1 MKVSLN
7 WLRRHVDLPESAEE
21 VAKALTSIGLEVEGT
36 EEPGKVY
43 DKLLVAKVLTCEPHP
58 DSDHL
63 HITTVNNGTEVI
75 QVVCGAPNVAAGQ
88 TVVLAPI
95 GAELPLP
102 DGTMLKMKKSKIR
115 GVESFG
121 MICAEDEIGLSDDHG
136 GIMVLD
142 DSIPAGTPF
151 VSLGMYDVCYELNV
165 TPNRPDA
172 LSHRGVARELA
183 AKFNRPLKPL
193 AYNFAEDAEA
203 ASAAISLEVVP
214 SCGCSR
220 YVGRVIKDVKVE
232 KSPAWL
238 AKLLHAVGM
247 NSINNVVDITNFIL
261 MDVGQPLH
269 SFDMDQLKGNKIK
282 VRKAVKGEKIETID
296 HTAHELTEND
306 LVICDG
312 DRPACVAGVM
322 GGVESEIV
330 DATKNVFLES
340 AWFNPTVVR
349 KQAKR
354 LCISTDSSYRFE
366 REIDFRTQDEYS
378 KYACAM
384 IQEVA
389 GGRILKGTVEYT
401 GEEHKKECDQV
412 TLRFARAEK
421 VIGMKLEAEKIE
433 SYLTG
438 IALEVVA
445 KDAESITFKIP
456 SFRPDLTR
464 EVDLIEEVARLV
476 GFDNIPYTLPK
487 FEMRPNELPAHEI
500 MNRKIRKALSAM
512 GLHECLSL
520 RFTSKARTEAIFGV
534 PSEANTDRRAK
545 PAVLLN
551 PLSEELGAIPT
562 SLLPNLLKSVAEN
575 EKNRPGSVR
584 LFEVAK
590 GQYKRE
596 RKDVRDPGFD
606 ESNLVAL
613 AIAGNFDADPLND
626 KPKQIDFAAFKGFV
640 ISFFKRLGLVV
651 EIREAAK
658 PEVFLH
664 PGKQAEVVMNG
675 TVLGTMGAVHPSVLS
690 ALEITYDTFVL
701 EADMDKMEKESHKKI
716 VFQAF
721 SRQVP
726 SSRDISI
733 EVEKSMTHEQV
744 LARIKGLNPKNL
756 AKITLKSIYEGDKI
770 EAGKKNMVYSLTYQ
784 AMDRTLTDDEVN
796 KAHNKL
802 RDKLVANG
810 DIVLR

>member
-21 VAKALTSIGLEVEGT
+21 VAKALTSIGLEVEGM

-43 DKLLVAKVLTCEPHP
+43 DKLIVAKVLTCEPHP

-63 HITTVNNGTEVI
+63 HITTVNDGKETL

-102 DGTMLKMKKSKIR
+102 DGTKLKMKKSKIR

-121 MICAEDEIGLSDDHG
+121 MICAEDEIGLSDDHA

-183 AKFNRPLKPL
+183 AKFNRQLKPL
-193 AYNFAEDAEA
+193 QYELKEDAEA
-203 ASAAISLEVVP
+203 ASSAISLEVVP
-214 SCGCSR
+214 GCGCSR

-247 NSINNVVDITNFIL
+247 NSINNVVDVTNFIL

-269 SFDMDQLKGNKIK
+269 SFDMDQLNGKTIK
-282 VRKAVKGEKIETID
+282 VRRAVKGEKIETID
-296 HTAHELTEND
+296 HTAHELLESD

-340 AWFNPTVVR
+340 AWFNPTIVR
-349 KQAKR
+349 KQSKR
-354 LCISTDSSYRFE
+354 LCITTDSSYRFE
-366 REIDFRTQDEYS
+366 REIDFCTQDEYS
-378 KYACAM
+378 RYACAM
-384 IQEVA
+384 IQELA
-389 GGRILKGTVEYT
+389 GGRILKGSVEYT
-401 GEEHKKECDQV
+401 GDDHKKELDQV
-412 TLRFARAEK
+412 TLRTERAAK
-421 VIGMKLEAEKIE
+421 VIGMEVTTEQIEKL
-433 SYLTG
+433 LTG
-438 IALEVVA
+438 ICLEVIT
-445 KDAESITFKIP
+445 KDADSITFRIP

-464 EVDLIEEVARLV
+464 EVDLIEEIARLI
-476 GFDNIPYTLPK
+476 GFDNIPYSLPK
-487 FEMRPNELPAHEI
+487 FTMQPNELPAIEVL
-500 MNRKIRKALSAM
+500 NRKIRKTLSAM

-520 RFTSKARTEAIFGV
+520 RFTSKARTEALFGA
-534 PSEANTDRRAK
+534 ANDADKRSM
-545 PAVLLN
+545 PALLLN
-551 PLSEELGAIPT
+551 PLSEELGAVPT
-562 SLLPNLLKSVAEN
+562 SLLPNLLKAVAEN
-575 EKNRPGSVR
+575 EKNRPGSIR

-590 GQYKRE
+590 GQFKRD

-606 ESNLVAL
+606 ESNLVA
-613 AIAGNFDADPLND
+613 IAVAGAFDVDPLND
-626 KPKQIDFAAFKGFV
+626 KPKQIDFASFKGLV
-640 ISFFKRLGLVV
+640 VSFFKRLGFVV
-651 EIREAAK
+651 EIRVPQK
-658 PEVFLH
+658 LEVFLH
-664 PGKQAEVVMNG
+664 PGKQAEVLVNG
-675 TVLGTMGAVHPSVLS
+675 NSVATFGALHPS
-690 ALEITYDTFVL
+690 AMAANEITYDTYVL
-701 EADMDKMEKESHKKI
+701 EADMDKLVKESHKKI
-716 VFQAF
+716 VFQPF

-733 EVEKSMTHEQV
+733 EVTKAMTHEEV
-744 LARIKGLNPKNL
+744 LARIKSFNPKNL
-756 AKITLKSIYEGDKI
+756 AKITLKSIYEGEKI
-770 EAGKKNMVYSLTYQ
+770 EAGKKNMVYSLVYQ

-802 RDKLVANG
+802 REKLVQNG

>member
-21 VAKALTSIGLEVEGT
+21 VAKALTSIGLEVEGM

-43 DKLLVAKVLTCEPHP
+43 DKLIVAKVLTCEPHP

-63 HITTVNNGTEVI
+63 HITTVNDGKETL

-102 DGTMLKMKKSKIR
+102 DGTKLKMKKSKIR

-121 MICAEDEIGLSDDHG
+121 MICAEDEIGLSDDHA

-193 AYNFAEDAEA
+193 QYELKEDAES
-203 ASAAISLEVVP
+203 ASSAISLEVVP
-214 SCGCSR
+214 GCGCTR

-247 NSINNVVDITNFIL
+247 NSINNVVDVTNFIL

-269 SFDMDQLKGNKIK
+269 SFDMDQLNGKTIK
-282 VRKAVKGEKIETID
+282 VRRAVKGEKIETID
-296 HTAHELTEND
+296 HTAHELLESD

-340 AWFNPTVVR
+340 AWFNPTIVR
-349 KQAKR
+349 KQSKR
-354 LCISTDSSYRFE
+354 LCITTDSSYRFE
-366 REIDFRTQDEYS
+366 REIDFCTQDEYS
-378 KYACAM
+378 RYACAM
-384 IQEVA
+384 IQELA
-389 GGRILKGTVEYT
+389 GGRILKGSVEYT
-401 GEEHKKECDQV
+401 GDDHKKELDQV
-412 TLRFARAEK
+412 TLRTERAAK
-421 VIGMKLEAEKIE
+421 VIGMEVTTEQIEKL
-433 SYLTG
+433 LTG
-438 IALEVVA
+438 ICLEVIT
-445 KDAESITFKIP
+445 KDADSITFRIP

-464 EVDLIEEVARLV
+464 EVDLIEEIARLI
-476 GFDNIPYTLPK
+476 GFDNIPYSLPK
-487 FEMRPNELPAHEI
+487 FTMQPNELPAIEVL
-500 MNRKIRKALSAM
+500 NRKIRKTLSAM

-520 RFTSKARTEAIFGV
+520 RFTSKARTEALFGA
-534 PSEANTDRRAK
+534 ANDADKRSM
-545 PAVLLN
+545 PALLLN
-551 PLSEELGAIPT
+551 PLSEELGAVPT
-562 SLLPNLLKSVAEN
+562 SLLPNLLKAVAEN
-575 EKNRPGSVR
+575 EKNRPGSIR

-590 GQYKRE
+590 GQFKRD

-606 ESNLVAL
+606 ESNLVA
-613 AIAGNFDADPLND
+613 IAVAGAFDVDPLND
-626 KPKQIDFAAFKGFV
+626 KPKQIDFASFKGLV
-640 ISFFKRLGLVV
+640 VSFFKRLGFVV
-651 EIREAAK
+651 EIRVPQK
-658 PEVFLH
+658 LEVFLH
-664 PGKQAEVVMNG
+664 PGKQAEVLVNG
-675 TVLGTMGAVHPSVLS
+675 NSVATFGALHPS
-690 ALEITYDTFVL
+690 AMAANEITYDTYVL
-701 EADMDKMEKESHKKI
+701 EADMDKLVKESHKKI
-716 VFQAF
+716 VFQPF

-733 EVEKSMTHEQV
+733 EVTKAMTHEEV
-744 LARIKGLNPKNL
+744 LARIKSFNPKNL
-756 AKITLKSIYEGDKI
+756 AKITLKSIYEGEKI
-770 EAGKKNMVYSLTYQ
+770 EAGKKNMVYSLVYQ

-802 RDKLVANG
+802 REKLVQNG

>member
-7 WLRRHVDLPESAEE
+7 WLRRHVDLPESAED
-21 VAKALTSIGLEVEGT
+21 VAKALTSIGLEVEGM

-43 DKLLVAKVLTCEPHP
+43 DKLLVAKVLTCDPHP

-63 HITTVNNGTEVI
+63 HITTVNDGTNTI

-102 DGTMLKMKKSKIR
+102 DGTKLKMKKSKIR

-151 VSLGMYDVCYELNV
+151 VNLGMYDVCFELNV

-193 AYNFAEDAEA
+193 AYNFKEDSED

-214 SCGCSR
+214 GCGCSR

-269 SFDMDQLKGNKIK
+269 SFDMDQLHGNKIK
-282 VRKAVKGEKIETID
+282 VRRAVKGEHIETID
-296 HTAHELTEND
+296 HTAHELIEND

-340 AWFNPTVVR
+340 AWFNPTVIR

-366 REIDFRTQDEYS
+366 REIDFATQDEYS

-389 GGRILKGTVEYT
+389 GGRILKGSVEYT
-401 GEEHKKECDQV
+401 GEDHKKENNQV
-412 TLRFARAEK
+412 TLRVARAAK
-421 VIGMKLEAEKIE
+421 VIGMEVSAEQIE
-433 SYLTG
+433 KFLTG
-438 IALEVVA
+438 IALEVVK
-445 KDAESITFKIP
+445 KDAESLTFKIP
-456 SFRPDLTR
+456 SFRPDLER
-464 EVDLIEEVARLV
+464 EVDLIEEIARLI
-476 GFDNIPYTLPK
+476 GFDNIPYSLPK
-487 FEMRPNELPAHEI
+487 FTMQPNDLPAIEVL
-500 MNRKIRKALSAM
+500 NRKIRKTLSAM

-520 RFTSKARTEAIFGV
+520 RFTSKARTEALFG
-534 PSEANTDRRAK
+534 PKSDDRRSK
-545 PAVLLN
+545 PALLLN
-551 PLSEELGAIPT
+551 PLSEELGAVPT
-562 SLLPNLLKSVAEN
+562 SLLPNLLKAVAEN

-590 GQYKRE
+590 GQFKRA
-596 RKDVRDPGFD
+596 RKDERDPGFD

-613 AIAGNFDADPLND
+613 TIAGNFDTDPLND

-640 ISFFKRLGLVV
+640 QSFFKRLGLVV
-651 EIREAAK
+651 EFRAAAK
-658 PEVFLH
+658 PELFLH
-664 PGKQAEVVMNG
+664 PGKQAEIVCNG
-675 TVLGTMGAVHPSVLS
+675 TVLGTMGELHPNCLK
-690 ALEITYDTFVL
+690 ANEISYETYVM
-701 EADMDKMEKESHKKI
+701 EADMDKMEHESHKKI
-716 VFQAF
+716 VFQPF

-726 SSRDISI
+726 STRDISI
-733 EVEKSMTHEQV
+733 EVAKSMTHEDV
-744 LARIKGLNPKNL
+744 LARIKALNPKNL
-756 AKITLKSIYEGDKI
+756 AKITLKSIYEGEKI

>member
-7 WLRRHVDLPESAEE
+7 WLRRHVDLPESAED
-21 VAKALTSIGLEVEGT
+21 VAKALTSIGLEVEGM

-43 DKLLVAKVLTCEPHP
+43 DKLIVAKVLTCEAHP

-63 HITTVNNGTEVI
+63 HITTVNNGKETI

-151 VSLGMYDVCYELNV
+151 VSLGLYDVCYELNV

-193 AYNFAEDAEA
+193 QYVLKEDAEA
-203 ASAAISLEVVP
+203 CASAISLEVVP
-214 SCGCSR
+214 GCGCSR

-232 KSPAWL
+232 KSPSWL

-247 NSINNVVDITNFIL
+247 NSINNVVDVTNFIL

-269 SFDMDQLKGNKIK
+269 SFDMDQLNGNKIK
-282 VRKAVKGEKIETID
+282 VRKAAKGEKIETID

-378 KYACAM
+378 QYACAL

-401 GEEHKKECDQV
+401 GDDHKKECNKV
-412 TLRFARAEK
+412 TLRVARASK
-421 VIGMKLEAEKIE
+421 VIGMECTAEQIE
-433 SYLTG
+433 KFLTG
-438 IALEVVA
+438 ICLKVIDKNAEAL
-445 KDAESITFKIP
+445 TFEIP
-456 SFRPDLTR
+456 SYRPDLER
-464 EVDLIEEVARLV
+464 EVDLIEEVARLI
-476 GFDNIPYTLPK
+476 GFDNIPYTLPSFK
-487 FEMRPNELPAHEI
+487 MQPNELPPIEVL
-500 MNRKIRKALSAM
+500 NRKIRKTLSAM

-534 PSEANTDRRAK
+534 DNDDRRSK

-551 PLSEELGAIPT
+551 PLSEELGAVPT
-562 SLLPNLLKSVAEN
+562 SLLPNLLKAVAEN

-590 GQYKRE
+590 GQFKRD

-613 AIAGNFDADPLND
+613 TIAGNFDVDPLAD
-626 KPKQIDFAAFKGFV
+626 KPKRIDFAAFKGFV
-640 ISFFKRLGLVV
+640 QSFFKRLGLVV
-651 EIREAAK
+651 EFRAPAK
-658 PEVFLH
+658 AELFLH
-664 PGKQAEVVMNG
+664 PGKQAEIVCNG
-675 TVLGTMGAVHPSVLS
+675 TVLGTMGDLHPNVLK
-690 ALEITYDTFVL
+690 AFDITYDTFVM

-733 EVEKSMTHEQV
+733 EVAKGMTHEEI
-744 LARIKGLNPKNL
+744 LGRIKGLNPKNL

-770 EAGKKNMVYSLTYQ
+770 EAGKKNMVYSLVYQ

>member
-1 MKVSLN
+1 
-7 WLRRHVDLPESAEE
+7 
-21 VAKALTSIGLEVEGT
+21 
-36 EEPGKVY
+36 
-43 DKLLVAKVLTCEPHP
+43 
-58 DSDHL
+58 
-63 HITTVNNGTEVI
+63 
-75 QVVCGAPNVAAGQ
+75 
-88 TVVLAPI
+88 
-95 GAELPLP
+95 
-102 DGTMLKMKKSKIR
+102 
-115 GVESFG
+115 
-121 MICAEDEIGLSDDHG
+121 DDHG

-151 VSLGMYDVCYELNV
+151 VNLGMYDVCFELNV

-183 AKFNRPLKPL
+183 AKFNRPLKAL
-193 AYNFAEDAEA
+193 AYNFKEDSED

-214 SCGCSR
+214 GCGCSR

-269 SFDMDQLKGNKIK
+269 SFDMDQLHGNKIK
-282 VRKAVKGEKIETID
+282 VRRAVKGEKIETID
-296 HTAHELTEND
+296 HTAHELIEND

-340 AWFNPTVVR
+340 AWFNPTVIR

-366 REIDFRTQDEYS
+366 REIDFATQDEYS

-389 GGRILKGTVEYT
+389 GGRILKGSVEYT
-401 GEEHKKECDQV
+401 GEDHKKENNQV
-412 TLRFARAEK
+412 TLRVARAAK
-421 VIGMKLEAEKIE
+421 VIGMEVSAEQIE
-433 SYLTG
+433 KFLTG
-438 IALEVVA
+438 IALEVVK
-445 KDAESITFKIP
+445 KDAESLTFKIP
-456 SFRPDLTR
+456 SFRPDLER
-464 EVDLIEEVARLV
+464 EVDLIEEIARLI
-476 GFDNIPYTLPK
+476 GFDNIPYSLPK
-487 FEMRPNELPAHEI
+487 FTMQPNELPAIEVL
-500 MNRKIRKALSAM
+500 NRKIRKTLSAM

-520 RFTSKARTEAIFGV
+520 RFTSKARTEALFG
-534 PSEANTDRRAK
+534 PESDDRRSK
-545 PAVLLN
+545 PALLLN
-551 PLSEELGAIPT
+551 PLSEELGAVPT
-562 SLLPNLLKSVAEN
+562 SLLPNLLKAVAEN

-590 GQYKRE
+590 GQFKRA
-596 RKDVRDPGFD
+596 RKDERDTGFD

-613 AIAGNFDADPLND
+613 TIAGNFDTDPLND

-640 ISFFKRLGLVV
+640 QSFFKRLGLVV
-651 EIREAAK
+651 EFRAAAK
-658 PEVFLH
+658 PELFLH
-664 PGKQAEVVMNG
+664 PGKQAEIVCNG
-675 TVLGTMGAVHPSVLS
+675 TVLGTMGELHPNCLK
-690 ALEITYDTFVL
+690 ANEISYETYVM
-701 EADMDKMEKESHKKI
+701 EADMDKMEHESHKKI

-726 SSRDISI
+726 STRDISI
-733 EVEKSMTHEQV
+733 EVAKSMTHEDV
-744 LARIKGLNPKNL
+744 LARIKALNPKNL
-756 AKITLKSIYEGDKI
+756 AKITLKSIYEGEKI

>member
-7 WLRRHVDLPESAEE
+7 WLRRHVDLPESAED
-21 VAKALTSIGLEVEGT
+21 VAKALTSIGLEVEGM

-43 DKLLVAKVLTCEPHP
+43 DKLLVAKVLTCDPHP

-63 HITTVNNGTEVI
+63 HITTVNDGTNTI

-102 DGTMLKMKKSKIR
+102 DGTKLKMKKSKIR

-121 MICAEDEIGLSDDHG
+121 MICAEDEIGLSDDHA

-151 VSLGMYDVCYELNV
+151 VNLGLYDVCFELNV

-193 AYNFAEDAEA
+193 AYNFKEDSED

-214 SCGCSR
+214 GCGCSR

-269 SFDMDQLKGNKIK
+269 SFDMDQLHGNKIK
-282 VRKAVKGEKIETID
+282 VRRAVKGEKIETID
-296 HTAHELTEND
+296 HTAHELVEND

-340 AWFNPTVVR
+340 AWFNPTVIR

-366 REIDFRTQDEYS
+366 REIDFATQDEYS

-389 GGRILKGTVEYT
+389 GGRILKGSVEYT
-401 GEEHKKECDQV
+401 GEDHKKENNVV
-412 TLRFARAEK
+412 TLRIARAEK
-421 VIGMKLEAEKIE
+421 VIGMKLEAAQVEN
-433 SYLTG
+433 YLTG
-438 IALEVVA
+438 IALEVVK
-445 KDAESITFKIP
+445 KDAESLTFKIP
-456 SFRPDLTR
+456 SFRPDLER
-464 EVDLIEEVARLV
+464 EVDLIEEIARLI
-476 GFDNIPYTLPK
+476 GFDNIPYSLPK
-487 FEMRPNELPAHEI
+487 FTMQPNELPAIVNFE
-500 MNRKIRKALSAM
+500 IRKTLSAM

-520 RFTSKARTEAIFGV
+520 RFTSKARTEALFG
-534 PSEANTDRRAK
+534 PESDDRRSK
-545 PAVLLN
+545 PALLLN
-551 PLSEELGAIPT
+551 PLSEELGAVPT
-562 SLLPNLLKSVAEN
+562 SLLPNLLKAVAEN

-590 GQYKRE
+590 GQFKRD
-596 RKDVRDPGFD
+596 RKDERDTGFD

-613 AIAGNFDADPLND
+613 TIAGNFDVDPLND
-626 KPKQIDFAAFKGFV
+626 KPKQIDFAAFKGFLQ
-640 ISFFKRLGLVV
+640 SFFKRLGLVV
-651 EIREAAK
+651 EFRAAAK
-658 PEVFLH
+658 PELFLH
-664 PGKQAEVVMNG
+664 PGKQAEIVCNG
-675 TVLGTMGAVHPSVLS
+675 TVLGTMGELHPNCLK
-690 ALEITYDTFVL
+690 ANEISYETYVM
-701 EADMDKMEKESHKKI
+701 EADMDKMEHESHKKI
-716 VFQAF
+716 VFQPF

-726 SSRDISI
+726 STRDISI
-733 EVEKSMTHEQV
+733 EVAKSMTHEDV
-744 LARIKGLNPKNL
+744 LARIKALNPKNL
-756 AKITLKSIYEGDKI
+756 AKITLKSIYEGEKI